1 MWEGDN
7 LRLQEDVRNAA
18 NDPNTWAHPALPA
31 SFQPFKSVLQSTY
44 GVKACDPGQEALVQD
59 RATTDTYPERGLVAA
74 PGAQFPHLKK
84 HTTWLHHQG
93 QAQAG
98 DHIGESFK
106 TWKSPRRARQVTLC
120 FLYSPPLSVHL
131 VKPHQSKQ
139 GCRRQSTITEPETHV
154 KKSSCSFQP
163 QWHCRGQ
170 RQGSPLCRPNSWPAE
185 S

>member
-1 MWEGDN
+1 MG
-7 LRLQEDVRNAA
+7 LKHVTQ
-18 NDPNTWAHPALPA
+18 
-31 SFQPFKSVLQSTY
+31 
-44 GVKACDPGQEALVQD
+44 GQEALIQD
-59 RATTDTYPERGLVAA
+59 QATTDTYPEQGLVAA

-84 HTTWLHHQG
+84 NTLTWLHPQG

-106 TWKSPRRARQVTLC
+106 TWKSPKKARQVTLC

-139 GCRRQSTITEPETHV
+139 GCRRQCTITEVETHV

-163 QWHCRGQ
+163 VTL
-170 RQGSPLCRPNSWPAE
+170 QGAETRFPTVPCPNSWPAE
-185 S
+185 P